1 MSHALG
7 RWLIAGASLA
17 AILTGTAMSLPANAA
32 SLPSC
37 ANNVSC
43 TNNTTFGEAGYYG
56 SDDNHTHYRF
66 TETTVTA
73 SASLKNLNGLTQT
86 SPDNE
91 GAVGTELCDPN
102 TGDVAQIGLFWDYT
116 TSSYRVAYA
125 EGTFSSLTAED
136 PCIDDGFEN
145 PAIESADTLLGN
157 FTINQGD
164 KVYVGVYYSPSRHHY
179 LEFGAC
185 DITQDVCRQA
195 QVSTGSQEYWEFG
208 TGALTNNGTLTAP
221 ASNLLA
227 AFTGSEVTTYSGKGP
242 ISISDVAGYNGLGGL
257 TEAQFDNASS
267 QVVMSPNDSLSGSTF
282 SLFEGSTSA

>member
-1 MSHALG
+1 MSHTLAG
-7 RWLIAGASLA
+7 RWLIAGTSLA
-17 AILTGTAMSLPANAA
+17 AILTGTAMTLPASAA

-37 ANNVSC
+37 ADSINC
-43 TNNTTFGEAGYYG
+43 TSNTALGEAGYYG

-73 SASLKNLNGLTQT
+73 SASLKDLNGLT
-86 SPDNE
+86 SAANNE

-102 TGDVAQIGLFWDYT
+102 TGNVAQIGLFWDYT
-116 TSSYRVAYA
+116 TSSYQVAYA
-125 EGTFSSLTAED
+125 SGTFSSLTAKD
-136 PCIDDGFEN
+136 PCIDDGFAD
-145 PAIESADTLLGN
+145 PTIESATTLLGN
-157 FTINQGD
+157 FTISQGD
-164 KVYVGVYYSPSRHHY
+164 KVYVGVYYSPAKHHY

-195 QVSTGSQEYWEFG
+195 QVSTGNQEYWEFG
-208 TGALTNNGTLTAP
+208 TGALTNNSTLTAP
-221 ASNLLA
+221 ASNLLE

-242 ISISDVAGYNGLGGL
+242 VPVSDVAGYGGLGGL

-267 QVVMSPNDSLSGSTF
+267 QVVMSPNDSLSGSAF